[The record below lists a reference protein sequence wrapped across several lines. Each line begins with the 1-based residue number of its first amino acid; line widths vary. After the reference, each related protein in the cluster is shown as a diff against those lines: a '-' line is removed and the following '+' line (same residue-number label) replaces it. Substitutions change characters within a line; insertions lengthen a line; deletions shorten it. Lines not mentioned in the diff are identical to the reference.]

1 MVQWL
6 GERTNRRKSDVCA
19 ADHTVYGSGGD
30 NGVRNTTGRPAAN
43 LIAADTDRHFRFSAT
58 DWDPTAHHTAADAD
72 RHFSSTT

>member
-6 GERTNRRKSDVCA
+6 GKRINRGESYESA
-19 ADHTVYGSGGD
+19 ADHALHWSDGN

-58 DWDPTAHHTAADAD
+58 N
-72 RHFSSTT
+72 